1 METFI
6 LIEFIVLGLII
17 FMLSIYPDR
26 QVIIADEMDKFEDL
40 KKKLKETNE
49 KLQNQHRTR

>member
-26 QVIIADEMDKFEDL
+26 QVIIADEMDKFEAL
-40 KKKLKETNE
+40 KQKLKETNE
-49 KLQNQHRTR
+49 KLQNQHRAR